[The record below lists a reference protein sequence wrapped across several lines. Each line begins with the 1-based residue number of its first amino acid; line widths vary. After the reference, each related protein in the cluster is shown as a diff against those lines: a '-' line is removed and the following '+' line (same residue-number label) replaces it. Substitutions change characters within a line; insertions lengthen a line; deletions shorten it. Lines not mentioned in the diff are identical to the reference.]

1 MGKQGKIGSNMQISN
16 LGFLAGA
23 LGSVGY
29 FQLSESTVPKDSN
42 CSYLAPISTDILA
55 IIAGGIL
62 AYRGHRSND
71 PYVSFVGGCVLGIHA
86 QQWMSHK
93 GG

>member
-1 MGKQGKIGSNMQISN
+1 MQTSN
-16 LGFLAGA
+16 LGFVAG
-23 LGSVGY
+23 LIGSVGY
-29 FQLSESTVPKDSN
+29 FQLSESTVPKESN

-55 IIAGGIL
+55 IIAGCVL
-62 AYRGHRSND
+62 AYRGHVSND

-93 GG
+93 GK

>member
-1 MGKQGKIGSNMQISN
+1 MNASIWGGIAG
-16 LGFLAGA
+16 LASSIA
-23 LGSVGY
+23 Y
-29 FQLSESTVPKDSN
+29 FQLSESTVPKESN

-55 IIAGGIL
+55 IIAGCVL
-62 AYRGHRSND
+62 AYRGHVSND

-93 GG
+93 GK